1 MLKRK
6 NLLSSAIAVALC
18 LSLNT
23 TAFAAKNDSKLT
35 EKQLNSV
42 SLTSSNELLD
52 TTDSVEIGS
61 LKADSMT
68 DEIEALTST
77 KSLTASP
84 KSRSAISLYASD
96 SDDSTNADPQVY
108 ATEISTNVTYTDT
121 INQTGDVHYY
131 LFDTTNLS
139 KITAVVLFQDSTTFS
154 TNLYKYTDE
163 GSLEIAA
170 QSPSNFPYSDSETV
184 SAIAEGGIYVLEV
197 ISSEGTGDFNFR
209 VQTSSSYSANEP
221 NDSIYQANQY
231 TDSMSITDTFDNGFD
246 FDWSKL
252 VVSKD
257 CEYKI
262 STSTSNCSISSFL
275 IFNLTTGDI
284 QSITGSQNSV
294 TLGKGTYYILVNG
307 TTTDVDN
314 SYTLKILP
322 ASSVASSVKAN
333 VGSDYVNY
341 EDGCGPTWRF
351 KGNSFTVTGTAY
363 NEDGQIAP
371 YAELTVATQT
381 PLNNKI
387 YYGKGT
393 SDEDGK
399 FSIVVNIDSAIGQN
413 VYYLPLATHY
423 YDIIPVVF
431 FNSNMDD
438 ISSNMN
444 YLYHFSYSDYHGYN
458 Y

>member
-6 NLLSSAIAVALC
+6 NLLSSVLAVALC

-23 TAFAAKNDSKLT
+23 TAFAAKNNSKLT
-35 EKQLNSV
+35 DKQLNSV
-42 SLTSSNELLD
+42 SLTNSNEVLD
-52 TTDSVEIGS
+52 TADSVEIGS

-68 DEIEALTST
+68 DEIKALTSS

-84 KSRSAISLYASD
+84 KSRSAIALYSSD
-96 SDDSTNADPQVY
+96 SDDTTDAGPQTY

-139 KITAVVLFQDSTTFS
+139 KLTAVVLFQGDTTFS
-154 TNLYKYTDE
+154 TNIYKYTDE
-163 GSLEIAA
+163 GSLERAA
-170 QSPSNFPYSDSETV
+170 QSPQNFPYSDSETL
-184 SAIAEGGIYVLEV
+184 SAIAEGGVYVLEV

-221 NDSIYQANQY
+221 NDSIFQANQY
-231 TDSMSITDTFDNGFD
+231 TDSLSTTDTFDNGFD

-262 STSTSNCSISSFL
+262 STSTKNCSISSFQ
-275 IFNLTTGDI
+275 IFNLSTGNV
-284 QSITGSQNSV
+284 QTITDSQNSV
-294 TLGKGTYYILVNG
+294 TLGKGTYYILIQG

-314 SYTLKILP
+314 SYTLKVLP

-333 VGSDYVNY
+333 VGSDYMSY
-341 EDGCGPTWRF
+341 QDGYGPTWRF
-351 KGNSFTVTGTAY
+351 KGTSFTATGTAY

-371 YAELTVATQT
+371 YAEITVATQT
-381 PLNNKI
+381 PLNNEV
-387 YYGKGT
+387 YYGTGT
-393 SDEDGK
+393 SDENGN
-399 FSIVVNIDSAIGQN
+399 FSIVVNVDSAIGQN

-423 YDIIPVVF
+423 YDVIPVLF
-431 FNSNMDD
+431 FNSNMDNIKSN
-438 ISSNMN
+438 IS
-444 YLYHFSYSDYHGYN
+444 YLYHISYSDYHGYN